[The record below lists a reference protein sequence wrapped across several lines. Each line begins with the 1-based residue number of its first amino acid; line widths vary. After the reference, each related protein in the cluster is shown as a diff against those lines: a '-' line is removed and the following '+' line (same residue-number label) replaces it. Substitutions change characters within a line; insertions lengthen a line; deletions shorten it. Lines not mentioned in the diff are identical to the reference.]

1 MVPRSSSFRYDRL
14 ARHTDVVSH
23 NTYVHSHTFLFSFCC
38 RQCKVKQGGG
48 HGILCQGNSAAK
60 LIRCHLLAT
69 GSPEPAAAVVARSES
84 TVRLVKCHVDVADG
98 ATKILEKEGS
108 IGGGA
113 AASSCSITCSNNTAT
128 ASFLRGTSAIPGF
141 RSAEDGS

>member
-1 MVPRSSSFRYDRL
+1 
-14 ARHTDVVSH
+14 
-23 NTYVHSHTFLFSFCC
+23 LFSFCC

-84 TVRLVKCHVDVADG
+84 TVRLVKCHVDAGDG

-113 AASSCSITCSNNTAT
+113 AASNGSITCSNNTAT